1 MKIIS
6 RQVFILKT
14 FYERKKGGDFKSYET
29 FSTQPFFNLI
39 KKNESFLKVFS
50 LEESDIQK
58 KQNGIK

>member
-14 FYERKKGGDFKSYET
+14 FYYERKKCGNFKSYET
-29 FSTQPFFNLI
+29 FIFKLYFNLI
-39 KKNESFLKVFS
+39 KKNKSSVFS

-58 KQNGIK
+58 NKL